1 MDILTFLAQLAAAL
15 GWPIA
20 IIIMVLI
27 LRKPIAGLIP
37 LLQRL
42 KYKDLELD
50 FGRRIE
56 EIKEE
61 VAEELPPAAEVRAL
75 PAAPDSS
82 ILTLARVSPRAAVLE
97 SWLSLEETLM
107 RRAQKELSSKGDNE
121 HPLLPH
127 RAITFLERSD
137 NFKNLI
143 PILKD
148 LRGLRNEAAHAP
160 DFAFSPGSAIE
171 YAGVAERVRQE
182 IEARS

>member
-20 IIIMVLI
+20 TIIIILI

-56 EIKEE
+56 EIKDE
-61 VAEELPPAAEVRAL
+61 VADELPPASEVQAL
-75 PAAPDSS
+75 PSAPDSS
-82 ILTLARVSPRAAVLE
+82 IITLARVSPRSAVME
-97 SWLSLEETLM
+97 AWRSLEETLIQ
-107 RRAQKELSSKGDNE
+107 RARKELAAKGENE
-121 HPLLPH
+121 QPLLPH
-127 RAITFLERSD
+127 RAIMFLERSG
-137 NFKNLI
+137 NFKNII

-160 DFAFSPGSAIE
+160 DFALSPESAIE
-171 YAGVAERVRQE
+171 YASVAERVRQE
-182 IEARS
+182 IEGRD